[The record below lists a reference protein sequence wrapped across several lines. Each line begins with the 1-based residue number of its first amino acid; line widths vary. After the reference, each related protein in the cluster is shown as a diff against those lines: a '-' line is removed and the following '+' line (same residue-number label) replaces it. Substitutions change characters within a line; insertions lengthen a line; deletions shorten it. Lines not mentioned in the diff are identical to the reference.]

1 MHKTYYQ
8 SSWVNRETC
17 QAVQKQQQQQQ
28 SHKGQKTS
36 VKNNI
41 QAK

>member
-1 MHKTYYQ
+1 MHKAYYQ
-8 SSWVNRETC
+8 SSWVNQETC
-17 QAVQKQQQQQQ
+17 QAVLKQQQQ

>member
-17 QAVQKQQQQQQ
+17 QVVQKQQQQQ